1 MACALYTLSDLI
13 MVHITKSLVFY
24 RMVTFI
30 KDKVG
35 YRYLNQPGCIF
46 KINTSAG
53 RQDVSNQMYH
63 MSLKDISLD
72 LTANTRLL
80 SVHTQCIYLLIF
92 IIYLILF
99 ILHTQGSI
107 LTYLHNK
114 VFLYTMLPHP
124 LPQHCTSSSTWY
136 STCIS
141 YLPRFFSFIILTLVI
156 SLHATNFSF

>member
-1 MACALYTLSDLI
+1 MQQSR
-13 MVHITKSLVFY
+13 K
-24 RMVTFI
+24 
-30 KDKVG
+30 
-35 YRYLNQPGCIF
+35 YLNKLGYIF

-63 MSLKDISLD
+63 VSLKDISLD

-99 ILHTQGSI
+99 ILYIKFSI
-107 LTYLHNK
+107 LIYLMLHNK
-114 VFLYTMLPHP
+114 VFLYTMLPLP
-124 LPQHCTSSSTWY
+124 LPQHCTDSSTWY

-141 YLPRFFSFIILTLVI
+141 YLPRFFSFILLIQLVI